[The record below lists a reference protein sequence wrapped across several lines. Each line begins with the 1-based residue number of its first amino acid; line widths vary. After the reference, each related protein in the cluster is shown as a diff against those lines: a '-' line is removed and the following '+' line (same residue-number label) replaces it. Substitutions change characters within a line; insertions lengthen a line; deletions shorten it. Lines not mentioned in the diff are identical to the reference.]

1 MINKKREGGGALA
14 LALNG
19 RAMRDSPGGWRRPP
33 PPRRVRALRAP
44 LENGSRRFLSSAPRT
59 GFVPSSAPRTG
70 FESMQ
75 GKQKREGTM
84 VLAFTFDGGR

>member
-33 PPRRVRALRAP
+33 PRRVRALRAP
-44 LENGSRRFLSSAPRT
+44 LENGSRRF
-59 GFVPSSAPRTG
+59 PSSAPRTG

-84 VLAFTFDGGR
+84 VLAFTFGGGR